1 MGSYSHLRGSIC
13 QIQEELETKWR
24 FQCKCLLCGM
34 KNVNTQKEIE
44 TYRLKY
50 WKQWEKTGKPVDGLQ
65 RGLLQRLGEI
75 DLLFEYM
82 EKGRLLHPA
91 EIAGRCYDGFK
102 IASACK
108 RLHKKQWYIKQAYK
122 FNLIAEG
129 KYSPTTKKFFELMK
143 YRLDDRIPRR
153 KKI

>member
-1 MGSYSHLRGSIC
+1 
-13 QIQEELETKWR
+13 
-24 FQCKCLLCGM
+24 
-34 KNVNTQKEIE
+34 
-44 TYRLKY
+44 
-50 WKQWEKTGKPVDGLQ
+50 
-65 RGLLQRLGEI
+65 
-75 DLLFEYM
+75 M

-91 EIAGRCYDGFK
+91 EVAGRCYDGFQ

-143 YRLDDRIPRR
+143 
-153 KKI
+153 